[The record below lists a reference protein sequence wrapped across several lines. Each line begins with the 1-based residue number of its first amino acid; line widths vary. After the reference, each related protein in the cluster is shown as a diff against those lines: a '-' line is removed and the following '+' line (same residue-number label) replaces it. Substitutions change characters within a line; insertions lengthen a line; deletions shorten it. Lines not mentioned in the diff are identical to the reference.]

1 MRFGFRRKLKKESNG
16 SDNDNVDNGA
26 SVHSEE
32 SDAEPELDISSDDD
46 RDSIAELVNDAE
58 NINPSSPP
66 SQSREKAADIT
77 HNERSNKTPS
87 SDMRQN
93 KEALVEVVVKSSI
106 KRKRVLASS
115 DEEDNAPEHEAEEKM
130 PTPELD
136 LPDSPVSLK
145 KKKHRV
151 IVSDSDED

>member
-1 MRFGFRRKLKKESNG
+1 MAAITAMLTIEQVFTVKK
-16 SDNDNVDNGA
+16 
-26 SVHSEE
+26 
-32 SDAEPELDISSDDD
+32 DDD

-66 SQSREKAADIT
+66 SQSGEQAADIT

-115 DEEDNAPEHEAEEKM
+115 DEEDNAPEYEAKERI